1 MKKTLS
7 ILLCIA
13 MLLTFVPLTSFA
25 ASGNTYYI
33 DSISG
38 SDSASGTSERG
49 AWKTTANIASLNL
62 NAGDKVLFRRGGI
75 YDCTLTLTC
84 SGTKENPIT
93 ISAYGEGERPLLRTN
108 ERNAVIKLFDCDYV
122 TVSDFEITAHNGG
135 GIWVDALTK
144 NSCGVTLDNI
154 IFHDMQNYKVRTRDN
169 FSEGPISGRAAVVV
183 RRYGNALYSVDDFT
197 ARDCEIYDCG
207 NGIFFTGDS
216 SHPNKN
222 SLVDNVYMHDL
233 DGEAIVIESC
243 EGALIT
249 NCKAIDCCQG
259 TGVDENGN
267 ALYYIAAMWFH
278 YSNNCTIQNCEIAG
292 QKCVTDGMTV
302 DFDHWS
308 FNCTYQYIYS
318 HDNTSFMVNNSKD
331 DNPNRG
337 NTVRYCLS
345 VNDGGR
351 SRFSTNAGE
360 YNFNFYNNT
369 IIGCGDFDFDDT
381 YDSIIANNIIIPKSG
396 SRISY
401 NKSEI
406 EEFGSVFT
414 NNCYYNMMNPLFE
427 PFAYNVLPGFSGED
441 LSDPNS
447 FKLSADSPLIG
458 AGCAIDGAGDKDL
471 FGNNITSNN
480 IGCYGGDGTD
490 AQYTKESLCEKA
502 QRTIKNIFETIVI
515 EIKYNVNRLIKKV
528 IKYFENN
535 F

>member
-1 MKKTLS
+1 MKKIVS

-13 MLLTFVPLTSFA
+13 MLLTFVPLTAFA
-25 ASGNTYYI
+25 ESGKTYYI

-38 SDSASGTSERG
+38 DDSSLGTSSDK
-49 AWKTTANIASLNL
+49 AWKTTANVASLEL
-62 NAGDKVLFRRGGI
+62 KAGDRVLFKRGGT
-75 YDCTLTLTC
+75 YDCTLTLKC
-84 SGTKENPIT
+84 SGTEENPIV
-93 ISAYGEGERPLLRTN
+93 ISAYGEGERPLLTTD
-108 ERNAVIKLFDCDYV
+108 ERNAVLKLFDCDYV

-197 ARDCEIYDCG
+197 AINCEIYDCG

-222 SLVDNVYMHDL
+222 SLVKNVYLHDL
-233 DGEAIVIESC
+233 DGEAVVLESC
-243 EGALIT
+243 DGALVT
-249 NCKAIDCCQG
+249 NCRAIDCCQG
-259 TGVDENGN
+259 EGVDENGEI
-267 ALYYIAAMWFH
+267 LYYIAAMWFH
-278 YSNNCTIQNCEIAG
+278 YSSNCTIQFCEIAG
-292 QKCVTDGMTV
+292 QKCVGDGMTV

-351 SRFSTNAGE
+351 SRMSTNAGE

-369 IIGCGDFDFDDT
+369 IVGCGDFNLDDT
-381 YDSIIANNIIIPKSG
+381 FNSIIANNIIIPKKG

-401 NKSEI
+401 NSSEI
-406 EEFGSVFT
+406 KDSGTVFT
-414 NNCYYNMMNPLFE
+414 NNCYYNTMTPTIEKNSC
-427 PFAYNVLPGFSGED
+427 NVLPGFSSDD

-447 FKLSADSPLIG
+447 FTLSASSPLIG
-458 AGCAIDGAGDKDL
+458 AGYEIGDNGGKDF
-471 FGNNITSNN
+471 FGNDITSNN
-480 IGCYGGDGTD
+480 IGCYGGNGTD
-490 AQYTKESLCEKA
+490 AQYKTECLFKRA
-502 QRTIKNIFETIVI
+502 FRIVRNVI
-515 EIKYNVNRLIKKV
+515 ETVFIELKYDINRIIRKIEKR
-528 IKYFENN
+528 INEN
-535 F
+535 